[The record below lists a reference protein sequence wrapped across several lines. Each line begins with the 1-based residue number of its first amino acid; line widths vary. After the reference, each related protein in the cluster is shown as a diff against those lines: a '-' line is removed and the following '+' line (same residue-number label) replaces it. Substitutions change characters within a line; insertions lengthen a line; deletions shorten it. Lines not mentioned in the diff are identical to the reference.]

1 MATETGSIDARLT
14 LDTDPFDRA
23 ADRAEA
29 RARELGAMSP
39 TVNVDANVGRA
50 LTDLAAVDAA
60 ERRVGS
66 SSVDMGKQGRT
77 GILALV
83 AAAPAAVAALGP
95 IGAAAIGL
103 GASFGVMAVSGVLA
117 IKGIKDAMAE
127 GTRTGDQYTVGL
139 GSMEGMLDQ
148 LSHSAAVG
156 MLGAFNG
163 AVQDL
168 SARMPF
174 LNRMIY
180 DASGQLGTLG
190 GTALHGVLDAMQ
202 ALNPLIT
209 AGGVELNK
217 FVGWL
222 AAMPAS
228 NGFSQFVDYAI
239 TNLPSVMNLIE
250 GLVTTVGRI
259 IQAFAPLG
267 PVVVGALQ
275 VFTDVVNNLPLPV
288 LAGLVTT
295 VASLNIALRLAG
307 SPIVAG
313 GIRAV
318 STALVGMGMS
328 ADLAVPVV
336 GILLAALTG
345 LAVGLGSAAMSGS
358 QATQVVADYTDALRE
373 DNDALGVNVRA
384 TAAKALQD
392 AGAFDAA
399 TKLGISQNILTNAV
413 LGSAGAQAKVTAQV
427 ALAQSQVDGAT
438 NANRAMAGSTIGL
451 TNSSQDLVGAI
462 STVTGAIGTNQGQIH
477 NAIAASKNMK
487 AALDDQNGS
496 TNALATSM
504 GMTGAEY
511 QTAVGVQKQAA
522 DQLAQTTANMQLQN
536 DAAGLLK
543 AAWDQL
549 NGKTMAAAQANIA
562 FDSTLANMGDH
573 VSATG
578 KKITFTTTSIKDQS
592 SASVALRQQLYGQVQ
607 AMQNVVEA
615 NGGLDNSTGKARG
628 EYEKLRQRIIDNAV
642 AHGVEKQAVI
652 QMIDT
657 WYKVPK
663 VVVTKAEAQTA
674 QAMADAQALQAYIN
688 SMHGTTL
695 TNRIYSIYSENHVS
709 TGQGGSGGQTRADGG
724 PIYRADGG
732 PVYLASGGFS
742 HGPIGTDTVRAYLT
756 PGEYVMKR
764 ASAQSIGAPAMN
776 YMNST
781 GKLPPTSGGAPI
793 VHVYID
799 GKEMRSDM
807 VQIAVQQS
815 NNAID
820 SFARDIRNRR

>member
-1 MATETGSIDARLT
+1 MPTSSGDINASISLDASEFR
-14 LDTDPFDRA
+14 RVA
-23 ADRAEA
+23 AQVRNEA
-29 RARELGAMSP
+29 RDLGALSP

-50 LTDLAAVDAA
+50 LSDLAAVDAA

-239 TNLPSVMNLIE
+239 TNLPSVMTLIE
-250 GLVTTVGRI
+250 GLVTMVGHVVESL
-259 IQAFAPLG
+259 APLG
-267 PVVVGALQ
+267 PAVIAGFQ
-275 VFTDVVNNLPLPV
+275 VFTDIVNALPLPV
-288 LAGLVTT
+288 LAGVVTA
-295 VASLNIALRLAG
+295 VAALGLSLKLLGNGMIA
-307 SPIVAG
+307 PVIVSIAEAIG
-313 GIRAV
+313 LTGVMAN
-318 STALVGMGMS
+318 
-328 ADLAVPVV
+328 LAVPVV
-336 GILLAALTG
+336 GLLLAAITG
-345 LAVGLGSAAMSGS
+345 LAVGFAASAASGG
-358 QATQVVADYTDALRE
+358 QATTVLTDYGDALQR
-373 DNDALGVNVRA
+373 DNDLLGVNVRA

-399 TKLGISQNILTNAV
+399 KQLGISQAELTNGVLHQGDAWNVLQGKLDAARTKIQGMGVTQGAEATRLGTALNIVTKAYGQNHDQIVKAQGAEANYNAAMNDQNGTTTALAGALGMTGNAYQAAV
-413 LGSAGAQAKVTAQV
+413 AAQAQAKASTDANTA
-427 ALAQSQVDGAT
+427 S
-438 NANRAMAGSTIGL
+438 
-451 TNSSQDLVGAI
+451 
-462 STVTGAIGTNQGQIH
+462 
-477 NAIAASKNMK
+477 
-487 AALDDQNGS
+487 
-496 TNALATSM
+496 
-504 GMTGAEY
+504 
-511 QTAVGVQKQAA
+511 
-522 DQLAQTTANMQLQN
+522 MQLQN

-543 AAWDQL
+543 AALDGL
-549 NGKTMAAAQANIA
+549 NGKAISAAQAQNS
-562 FDSTLANMGDH
+562 FDSSLVNMGDH
-573 VSATG
+573 VTATG
-578 KKITFTTTSIKDQS
+578 KKVHFTTTSINDMS
-592 SASVALRQQLYGQVQ
+592 SASVTLRGQLNSQVQ
-607 AMQNVVEA
+607 NLQNVVEA
-615 NGGLDNSTGKARG
+615 NGGLANSTGKARQQMVTM
-628 EYEKLRQRIIDNAV
+628 RQQIIDNAV
-642 AHGVEKQAVI
+642 AHGVDRAAVTAY
-652 QMIDT
+652 ID
-657 WYKVPK
+657 KILSIPKSVPP
-663 VVVTKAEAQTA
+663 TKLQVDA
-674 QAMADAQALQAYIN
+674 AQALADAKALQSYIN

-781 GKLPPTSGGAPI
+781 GQLPPGGGSGPMTMTGTL
-793 VHVYID
+793 VLDSGEVL
-799 GKEMRSDM
+799 GKFTG
-807 VQIAVQQS
+807 IAVQAANQ
-815 NNAID
+815 AID
-820 SFARDIRNRR
+820 GFARDIRNRR

>member
-1 MATETGSIDARLT
+1 MPTSSGDINASISLDASEFR
-14 LDTDPFDRA
+14 RVA
-23 ADRAEA
+23 AQVRNEA
-29 RARELGAMSP
+29 RDLGALSP

-50 LTDLAAVDAA
+50 LSDLAAVDAA

-239 TNLPSVMNLIE
+239 TNLPSVMTLIE
-250 GLVTTVGRI
+250 GLVTMVGHVVESL
-259 IQAFAPLG
+259 APLG
-267 PVVVGALQ
+267 PAVIAGFQ
-275 VFTDVVNNLPLPV
+275 VFTDIVNALPLPV
-288 LAGLVTT
+288 LAGVVTA
-295 VASLNIALRLAG
+295 VAALGLSLKLLGNGMIA
-307 SPIVAG
+307 PVIVSIAEAIG
-313 GIRAV
+313 LTGVMAN
-318 STALVGMGMS
+318 
-328 ADLAVPVV
+328 LAVPVV
-336 GILLAALTG
+336 GVLLAAITG
-345 LAVGLGSAAMSGS
+345 LAVGFAASAASGG
-358 QATQVVADYTDALRE
+358 QATTVLTDYGDQLER
-373 DNDALGVNVRA
+373 DNGLIGINVRQ

-392 AGAFDAA
+392 SGAYDAA
-399 TKLGISQNILTNAV
+399 KQLGISQQELTDAV
-413 LGSAGAQAKVTAQV
+413 LHQGTAWDSVKGKLAGAQQKIQEMGVTQPAEATKMSNALQVVTA
-427 ALAQSQVDGAT
+427 AY
-438 NANRAMAGSTIGL
+438 
-451 TNSSQDLVGAI
+451 
-462 STVTGAIGTNQGQIH
+462 GTNNDQILKAQAAAKNY
-477 NAIAASKNMK
+477 NAAM
-487 AALDDQNGS
+487 DDQNG
-496 TNALATSM
+496 TTTALAGAL
-504 GMTGAEY
+504 GMTGSAY
-511 QTAVGVQKQAA
+511 TAAVAAQASA
-522 DQLAQTTANMQLQN
+522 KASTDANTASMQLQN

-543 AAWDQL
+543 AALDGL
-549 NGKTMAAAQANIA
+549 NGKAISAAQAQNS
-562 FDSTLANMGDH
+562 FDSSLVNMGTH

-578 KKITFTTTSIKDQS
+578 KKITFTTTSINDMS
-592 SASVALRQQLYGQVQ
+592 SASVTLRGQLNSQVQ
-607 AMQNVVEA
+607 NLQNVVEA
-615 NGGLDNSTGKARG
+615 NGGLANSTGKARQQMVTM
-628 EYEKLRQRIIDNAV
+628 RQQIIDNAV
-642 AHGVEKQAVI
+642 AHGVDRAAVTAY
-652 QMIDT
+652 ID
-657 WYKVPK
+657 KILAIPKSVPP
-663 VVVTKAEAQTA
+663 TKLQV
-674 QAMADAQALQAYIN
+674 DNAQALADARALQSYIN

-695 TNRIYSIYSENHVS
+695 TNRIYSIYSESHVS
-709 TGQGGSGGQTRADGG
+709 TGQGGSGGLTRAEGG
-724 PIYRADGG
+724 AIHRANGG
-732 PVYLASGGFS
+732 SISPSYLASGGFPG
-742 HGPIGTDTVRAYLT
+742 HAVGTDTIPVWASE
-756 PGEYVMKR
+756 GEYMMKR
-764 ASAQSIGAPAMN
+764 ASAQSIGAPALN
-776 YMNST
+776 YMNQT
-781 GKLPPTSGGAPI
+781 GKIPPTGGQPNITVYVTNPFTGEQVQAV
-793 VHVYID
+793 VHTVATQAAGQVVD
-799 GKEMRSDM
+799 
-807 VQIAVQQS
+807 
-815 NNAID
+815 N
-820 SFARDIRNRR
+820 FARDIRNRR